1 VAVVVV
7 FATATTVVVD
17 VAAIAAIAAIA
28 VIAAIAAVAAIAAG
42 VAAAGLVLC
51 VFSHKS
57 PSALLLSVLQQW
69 WLLFLLRL
77 WLLLG

>member
-1 VAVVVV
+1 M
-7 FATATTVVVD
+7 
-17 VAAIAAIAAIA
+17 
-28 VIAAIAAVAAIAAG
+28 
-42 VAAAGLVLC
+42 VLC